1 MDRLYRSATWAAG
14 ALALILAGC
23 SSTPQVGNRAIPNP
37 PEPGLYALSTNDSL
51 TRLDG
56 SPEWEVRTWSLRA
69 DLSPETLLV
78 IEHPALARGRGTLNS
93 PAVQLR
99 RVAWLRSEINAEGA
113 VMPAAERNWVDTDL
127 DQLARPVQIHWISAY
142 ENTIVMRP
150 QQPLEPG
157 LYTLHF
163 GETDPPLRA
172 RFGVGWSRLD
182 QQHYAGNNCVDRY
195 VGAEQEYRACTDQ
208 SVDVSI
214 VPLRKL
220 RVQLVSA
227 ERQTVGGEPALVVKG
242 TVANT
247 GSESAQVPQLLA
259 RMLDKDGR
267 IIGQWLFPADKS
279 TLRAGESTTFR
290 TDIKKPTPA
299 LAHVGVELAVPE
311 LRWRRAETR
320 Q

>member
-1 MDRLYRSATWAAG
+1 MGRLFGLAG
-14 ALALILAGC
+14 WLAGGLVIGLTGC
-23 SSTPQVGNRAIPNP
+23 SSLPQVGDRAIPNP
-37 PEPGLYALSTNDSL
+37 PEPGLYALTANDSL

-69 DLSPETLLV
+69 DLVPETLLV
-78 IEHPALARGRGTLNS
+78 IEHPALARQRPALGS

-127 DQLARPVQIHWISAY
+127 DSLARPVQIHWISAY

-150 QQPLEPG
+150 LRPLEPG

-163 GETDPPLRA
+163 AETDPPLRA
-172 RFGVGWSRLD
+172 RFGVGWNRLD
-182 QQHYAGNNCVDRY
+182 QQLYAGNNCVDRY

-208 SVDVSI
+208 AVDVSI

-220 RVQLVSA
+220 RVQLLSA
-227 ERQTVGGEPALVVKG
+227 ERQTIGGEPALVVKG

-247 GSESAQVPQLLA
+247 GAESAQVPQLLA
-259 RMLDKDGR
+259 RMLDQDGR
-267 IIGQWLFPADKS
+267 VIGQWLFPADKQ
-279 TLRAGESTTFR
+279 TLRPGETTSFR
-290 TDIKKPTPA
+290 TDVRKPTPA

>member
-1 MDRLYRSATWAAG
+1 MGGLRGLIGWLAFG
-14 ALALILAGC
+14 LALVLAGC
-23 SSTPQVGNRAIPNP
+23 SSMPQVGDRAIPNP
-37 PEPGLYALSTNDSL
+37 PEPGLYALTPNNAL

-69 DLSPETLLV
+69 DLPADTLLV
-78 IEHPALARGRGTLNS
+78 IEHPALARRLAGLST
-93 PAVQLR
+93 PALQVR

-127 DQLARPVQIHWISAY
+127 EQLSRPVQVHWISAY
-142 ENTIVMRP
+142 ENTIVLRP
-150 QQPLEPG
+150 LQPLEPG

-163 GETDPPLRA
+163 AETNPPLRA

-182 QQHYAGNNCVDRY
+182 QQIYAGYNCVDRY
-195 VGAEQEYRACTDQ
+195 VGNEPEYRACTDQ
-208 SVDVSI
+208 AVDVSI
-214 VPLRKL
+214 APLRKL
-220 RVQLVSA
+220 RVNLVSA
-227 ERQTVGGEPALVVKG
+227 ERQTIGGDPALIVKG

-247 GSESAQVPQLLA
+247 GTESAQVPQLMA

-267 IIGQWLFPADKS
+267 IIGQWLFPADKQ
-279 TLRAGESTTFR
+279 TLRPGESTTFR
-290 TDIKKPTPA
+290 TDIRKPTPA